1 MNAVPSTFRSCT
13 IRGLRAY
20 KYDLLGIITL
30 QKTSDNFKHEDI
42 ERIIRFYARHKLE
55 EYWYW

>member
-13 IRGLRAY
+13 IRAY
-20 KYDLLGIITL
+20 KYDLLCIITL
-30 QKTSDNFKHEDI
+30 RKTSDNFKLEDI
-42 ERIIRFYARHKLE
+42 ERIIKFYARHKLE